1 MGNDWAGGWPGG
13 SNVGRGE
20 RILSTAA
27 GAALLV
33 WGAARRS
40 VPGTVTAL
48 GGAALL
54 FRGTTGFCPVYAA
67 AGLNTADGG
76 DSLDDGEDGGSG
88 PGRGPARSSAPSTR
102 RPSHLRAVGADD
114 EGEDG
119 EDDDA
124 VAFGEDP
131 GVMPAGAAPDYDDE
145 VDEAS
150 DESFPASDPPSFT
163 PDSHMGGP
171 AH

>member
-1 MGNDWAGGWPGG
+1 VANDTAGGWPL
-13 SNVGRGE
+13 STNVGRSE

-27 GAALLV
+27 GAALLI

-40 VPGTVTAL
+40 VPGTATAI

-54 FRGTTGFCPVYAA
+54 FRGTTGFCPIYSA
-67 AGLNTADGG
+67 AGLNTADNG
-76 DSLDDGEDGGSG
+76 DSLDDGDDDSESARFGS
-88 PGRGPARSSAPSTR
+88 PRSAAPFARRSA
-102 RPSHLRAVGADD
+102 HLRAMSTD
-114 EGEDG
+114 EGDG
-119 EDDDA
+119 DDDV

-131 GVMPAGAAPDYDDE
+131 GVMPTGAAPDYDDE

-171 AH
+171 VH